1 MARFDVY
8 PGVRAKGFL
17 LDCQSDLLSHLETRA
32 VVPLFPAAGLPAATK
47 LNPLFEVQGSQVVMA
62 THLLFAIPV
71 ERLQGKVASLADR
84 HLPIL
89 SALDMLLTGH

>member
-8 PGVRAKGFL
+8 PGARGKGFL

-32 VVPLFPAAGLPAATK
+32 VVPLFPAAGVPAATK
-47 LNPLFEVQGSQVVMA
+47 LNPLFEMQGFEVVMA
-62 THLLFAIPV
+62 THLIFAIPV
-71 ERLQGKVASLADR
+71 DRLPSKVGSLADR
-84 HLPIL
+84 HLDIL